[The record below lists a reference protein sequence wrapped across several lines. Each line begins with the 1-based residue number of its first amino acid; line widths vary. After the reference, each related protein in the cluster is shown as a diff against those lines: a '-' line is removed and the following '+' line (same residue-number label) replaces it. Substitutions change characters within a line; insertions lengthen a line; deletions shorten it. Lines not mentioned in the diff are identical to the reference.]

1 MKTISI
7 LGLGLMLVMTVACG
21 GKDKGSSNSGT
32 FSSALTTQNG
42 YYNIQTMA
50 IEVGGQIYPPS
61 QQYAVVMNQAL
72 DNARRMNIQPVNVGG
87 VMKYRA
93 RITAQSMNYN
103 NTGYNT
109 GYNSGGYNT
118 GYNSGY
124 TTGYNNQYGSSQ
136 LNITNVQFY

>member
-32 FSSALTTQNG
+32 FSNALTTQNG
-42 YYNIQTMA
+42 YYNTQTMA

-61 QQYAVVMNQAL
+61 QQYVTVMNQAIMQ
-72 DNARRMNIQPVNVGG
+72 ARAQNIQPVNVGG

-109 GYNSGGYNT
+109 GYNNGYNT
-118 GYNSGY
+118 SGYNNGY
-124 TTGYNNQYGSSQ
+124 TTGYSNQYGSSQ
-136 LNITNVQFY
+136 LNISNVQFY